1 MHSHERIDPRRDPK
15 RERDSARREIAQGV
29 AEHKEDQ
36 DARDGYEY
44 DSREDWDFKWD
55 EDQED
60 EVADILSNA
69 PAVDATADAHEPYDD
84 AHISARV
91 KNNRIVIEV
100 PIPAGTSPERWAKIV
115 EDLTRRI
122 AIKRTPHGHPIRDA
136 AEMEQAEC
144 PYPPDNDIQDNDIQN
159 DSASTILETSTTE
172 LEDTGIIPARR
183 TSGDR
188 QIHGAGEA
196 R

>member
-1 MHSHERIDPRRDPK
+1 MHSHERIDPRRGPK
-15 RERDSARREIAQGV
+15 RERDDGRREIDAGV
-29 AEHKEDQ
+29 AEYEEDR
-36 DARDGYEY
+36 DAQRASLYDSSDDWGFNWAEEMDDVEEGSWTDEEEDYSMADPRDG
-44 DSREDWDFKWD
+44 
-55 EDQED
+55 
-60 EVADILSNA
+60 V
-69 PAVDATADAHEPYDD
+69 DD

-91 KNNRIVIEV
+91 ENNRIVIEV

-144 PYPPDNDIQDNDIQN
+144 PYPPDSDIQN

-172 LEDTGIIPARR
+172 LEDTGIIPAR
-183 TSGDR
+183 
-188 QIHGAGEA
+188 E
-196 R
+196 